1 MIVAIGGGD
10 RLRSSNVALLSAK
23 KPQMSALSV
32 AKTLEGFTVPK
43 GTSLKAAQVL
53 SSFESLC
60 GGGAAAGMT
69 KGEMD
74 RIRQRADSKWVMKQH
89 QCKSSWPD
97 RKAPTASSITIL
109 ERNASWPL
117 GAFLLNRSTDDVC
130 CPW

>member
-1 MIVAIGGGD
+1 MVDSRFRVLLQVSTAFAMIGAGAALVCMIVAIGGGD

-74 RIRQRADSKWVMKQH
+74 RIRQRADSK
-89 QCKSSWPD
+89 
-97 RKAPTASSITIL
+97 
-109 ERNASWPL
+109 
-117 GAFLLNRSTDDVC
+117 
-130 CPW
+130 